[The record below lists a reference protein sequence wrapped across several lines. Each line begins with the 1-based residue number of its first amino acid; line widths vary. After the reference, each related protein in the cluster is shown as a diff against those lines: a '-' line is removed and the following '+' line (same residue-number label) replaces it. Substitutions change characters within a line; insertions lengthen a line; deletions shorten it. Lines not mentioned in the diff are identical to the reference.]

1 MFTAL
6 TTLLLLSTSIASSA
20 PVGPALDLTQFV
32 HSGDYQSAQAAAEVH
47 LPNDVSKKNEIMVEH
62 FRSTPKAH

>member
-32 HSGDYQSAQAAAEVH
+32 HSGDYQSAQAAAEVR
-47 LPNDVSKKNEIMVEH
+47 LPNDVSKK
-62 FRSTPKAH
+62 K